1 MKRKAILKT
10 ISILILLSIF
20 MYSIPVKAYTKEE
33 TIYSKLNGDNKIYS
47 TIVTSKITNDNRE
60 ALIDD
65 VSNLLNIENL
75 SGDESFSNEG
85 NKITWQTNGN
95 DITYKGSSEQE
106 LPIKTNIK

>member
-1 MKRKAILKT
+1 MRRKAIIKT
-10 ISILILLSIF
+10 ISTIILLSIL
-20 MYSIPVKAYTKEE
+20 MYSIPVMAYTKEE
-33 TIYSKLNGDNKIYS
+33 TIYSKLNNDNKIYS

-85 NKITWQTNGN
+85 NKITFVR
-95 DITYKGSSEQE
+95 
-106 LPIKTNIK
+106 